1 MTNYVDKVDNSN
13 DGYGVCAIIIIT
25 VVIINN
31 INIVTTLP
39 PPTFYPPQ
47 RKTPS
52 DFCLPLTKIYIITF
66 LKSTFR
72 ACVLKDVC
80 VFF

>member
-1 MTNYVDKVDNSN
+1 MTNYADKVDDSD
-13 DGYGVCAIIIIT
+13 DGYGLCAIIIIT

-47 RKTPS
+47 RAQKTPS
-52 DFCLPLTKIYIITF
+52 GFPLPLTKIYIITF
-66 LKSTFR
+66 
-72 ACVLKDVC
+72 
-80 VFF
+80 